1 MGVGARILGRGKSQ
15 AKANGGK
22 GPLSR
27 KAPPNTDPS
36 LPEKQSL
43 TPSERTQSTI
53 SGKERDSSYHSDE
66 QLHYYNHLFAHLPPN
81 SLIPDPLLELPPW
94 FRTDADAWNV
104 ASLMSFRSRYPMH
117 NPAGPRW
124 YQNIHLLPPQEK
136 DSSQFSA
143 SFPPIPTAAERS
155 QESTRLRTPSASP
168 LPTPNSSQL
177 RIVDP
182 TGRVR
187 TRKISQTDNVDMLD
201 GTDPWGQQWHHDSPY
216 DIGGLNRDASPDPEV
231 RHSTEFCLRLHLRG
245 SRNVEGVSPI
255 RGIAT
260 RV

>member
-36 LPEKQSL
+36 VSEKPSL

-66 QLHYYNHLFAHLPPN
+66 QLYYYNHLFAHLPPN

-104 ASLMSFRSRYPMH
+104 ASLISFRSRYPMH